1 MISSDYNFP
10 VPATDCLSYIFDN
23 DPYKNTQTWPS
34 NEPILLSIDEA
45 DPSYTFDEIKAL
57 VKRVGCGLHHM
68 GTRGKRVLLCGE
80 TNTHCFIALLGA
92 LAAGA
97 ACCVLPPL
105 SIDKAVSYAR
115 QVDAER
121 ILCFHTYAP
130 RACEVARQ
138 VGMPLDHFLPWM
150 SLSLKSIPSCS
161 PYGIGAGF

>member
-1 MISSDYNFP
+1 MAVISSDYNFP

-80 TNTHCFIALLGA
+80 TNQYPLLYRSSGRI
-92 LAAGA
+92 GSR
-97 ACCVLPPL
+97 CCLL
-105 SIDKAVSYAR
+105 RSSSIIHR
-115 QVDAER
+115 QG
-121 ILCFHTYAP
+121 C
-130 RACEVARQ
+130 
-138 VGMPLDHFLPWM
+138 
-150 SLSLKSIPSCS
+150 
-161 PYGIGAGF
+161 